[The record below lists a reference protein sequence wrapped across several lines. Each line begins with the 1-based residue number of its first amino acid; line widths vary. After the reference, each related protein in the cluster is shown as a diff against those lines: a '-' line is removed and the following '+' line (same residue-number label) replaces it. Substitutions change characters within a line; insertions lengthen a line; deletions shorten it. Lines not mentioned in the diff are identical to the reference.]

1 VDPSIEAVQK
11 ALEAT
16 ARAALRYIVTNDLTP
31 LENRKLAKFI
41 FGCMN
46 QKFTIADRVQRRGS
60 RELQKVLEF
69 ISKASEAFQ
78 KIDERMQREEE
89 GESYVD

>member
-11 ALEAT
+11 ALEKT

-31 LENRKLAKFI
+31 SENRKLAKFI

-60 RELQKVLEF
+60 QELQKVLEF
-69 ISKASEAFQ
+69 IGKASEALQ
-78 KIDERMQREEE
+78 EIDKRLEHEEE
-89 GESYVD
+89 VG